1 MRARISILVL
11 AGICIL
17 QAANPENEQ
26 VKANAPMMGNH
37 MVFRETTQSAVDH
50 SSHNGLSL
58 LESIKNGAV
67 SCFRP
72 CLGCLCERASLSHDR
87 DIEVQSTASSPLQG
101 PDGWVYTT
109 MPPRSPGTDGL
120 RFRGRFTEAE
130 PSTKIFPF
138 PSEIDDKQLVTVQAS
153 TAPPQPGSSMTAT
166 EGGFPDTPSLR
177 SHHSPNLNSIER
189 NSEFE
194 LIDNRFTDEPVDL
207 LDARELTEI
216 DRDRDE
222 DIGFILV

>member
-17 QAANPENEQ
+17 QAANPENEKL
-26 VKANAPMMGNH
+26 KANAPTMGNH
-37 MVFRETTQSAVDH
+37 MVFRETAQSTEAA
-50 SSHNGLSL
+50 SSHYGLSL

-72 CLGCLCERASLSHDR
+72 CLGCLCEPTSLARER
-87 DIEVQSTASSPLQG
+87 DIELETTGSNPLQR

-130 PSTKIFPF
+130 PSTKIHAF
-138 PSEIDDKQLVTVQAS
+138 PSDLDHTQLATVQAS
-153 TAPPQPGSSMTAT
+153 TAPPQPCSSMTAL
-166 EGGFPDTPSLR
+166 EGGFPDTSSLR
-177 SHHSPNLNSIER
+177 SHQFPKLTSIES
-189 NSEFE
+189 NSGFE
-194 LIDNRFTDEPVDL
+194 IIGNRFTDESVDL
-207 LDARELTEI
+207 SDARELTEI
-216 DRDRDE
+216 DRDCDE